1 MNKDENKKV
10 LASPPAQGERVGVR
24 GQSAT
29 RHHLPLTPTLSPLTR
44 GEAVFYKRLLVGL
57 TLCFSFS
64 VPAFA
69 QPYPSKPIRLIVP
82 LAPGGPSDILART
95 IGGAITPT
103 LGQQVIVD
111 NRAGAGG
118 ILGTD
123 LAAKAPA
130 DGYTLLLIGMSSY
143 TITAALYAKLPFDPN
158 RDLTAVTVL
167 AASPFILLVHPSL
180 PVLNVQQLIALAR
193 ARPNELNYASGGA
206 ATHPQMVMEIL
217 KLKTGMKITH
227 IPYKG
232 TGPALT
238 ETIAGQMQV
247 SMFGILAA
255 LPPVQSGR
263 LRALAVTEARRSAL
277 LPEVPTLAEAGVD
290 GINEAAAHMIMVP
303 AATPKEIIARLNREM
318 VAALQNPAVK
328 SRLAGEGAEAVGNSP
343 EQATAAVRADL
354 DKWIDVV
361 RRTGIKLE

>member
-1 MNKDENKKV
+1 MKITST
-10 LASPPAQGERVGVR
+10 LALLALMAAAPALA
-24 GQSAT
+24 QS
-29 RHHLPLTPTLSPLTR
+29 
-44 GEAVFYKRLLVGL
+44 
-57 TLCFSFS
+57 
-64 VPAFA
+64 
-69 QPYPSKPIRLIVP
+69 YPSKPVRLIVP

-95 IGGAITPT
+95 IGAAITPT
-103 LGQQVIVD
+103 LGQQVVID

-123 LAAKAPA
+123 LVAKSPA

-143 TITAALYAKLPFDPN
+143 TITAALHQKLPFDPN
-158 RDLTAVTVL
+158 KDLTGVTVL
-167 AASPFILLVHPSL
+167 AASPFIFLVHPSL
-180 PVLNVQQLIALAR
+180 PVKSVQALIALAK

-206 ATHPQMVMEIL
+206 ATHPQMVMEML
-217 KLKTGMKITH
+217 KLKTGMQITH

-255 LPPVQSGR
+255 LPSVQNGR

-290 GINEAAAHMIMVP
+290 GINEAASHMIMVP
-303 AATPKEIIARLNREM
+303 AATPKDVVARLNREM
-318 VAALQNPAVK
+318 VTALQTPAVK
-328 SRLAGEGAEAVGNSP
+328 SRLASEGGEAVGNTA
-343 EQATAAVRADL
+343 EQASAMVRTDL
-354 DKWIDVV
+354 EKWIDVV